1 MKLNKI
7 IFTGTVAAA
16 VLITIISTLFAA
28 PYLPSIESVT
38 SFGAAPEGTFYQPR
52 DVAINGSNWIYVA
65 DTQNG
70 RVQLFNNE
78 TFAFEQTIGFK
89 GNDATDGSLFDPYG
103 IFVNGTDFVFVA
115 NTFSN
120 NFKVFDPEG
129 NYFATFGSAG
139 QGPDQYFYPSGI
151 DGNGTHFFIADTFNN
166 RIVITNS
173 TGGFLVEIPS
183 SP

>member
-7 IFTGTVAAA
+7 LFVGSITAA

-52 DVAINGSNWIYVA
+52 DVAINGSNWIFVA

-78 TFAFEQTIGFK
+78 TFAFVKTIGFK
-89 GNDATDGSLFDPYG
+89 GNNATDGSLFDPYG
-103 IFVNGTDFVFVA
+103 IFVNSTDFIYVADTFNNAIKIYDPAGDFVEA
-115 NTFSN
+115 
-120 NFKVFDPEG
+120 
-129 NYFATFGSAG
+129 FGGPG
-139 QGPDQYFYPSGI
+139 QGPGQYFYPSGL
-151 DGNGTHFFIADTFNN
+151 DGNGTHVFIADTFNN
-166 RIVITNS
+166 RIVITNQS
-173 TGGFLVEIPS
+173 GVFEVEIPS
-183 SP
+183 P